1 MQKNK
6 RTTISISQEKKL
18 RLERMAIEASHATK
32 TSITWTDIVN
42 YLIDSYA
49 KEACEDLKS
58 KAKAANKVAA
68 NEKNEQQS

>member
-1 MQKNK
+1 
-6 RTTISISQEKKL
+6 
-18 RLERMAIEASHATK
+18 MAIEASHATK

-49 KEACEDLKS
+49 KDACEDLKS
-58 KAKAANKVAA
+58 KAKAAKKVAA

>member
-6 RTTISISQEKKL
+6 RTTISIPQEKKL
-18 RLERMAIEASHATK
+18 RLERMAIDASHAAK
-32 TSITWTDIVN
+32 KPISWTDIVN

-58 KAKAANKVAA
+58 KAIL
-68 NEKNEQQS
+68 ESKNEELEKK